1 MRCSHPIS
9 IIVEGNVMMN
19 RKYFSVGGLAL
30 VGMFCAA
37 IAGAQTVNVSE
48 DCNGTSTPNS
58 WYYFNGACL
67 TASTSGASGSPG
79 TPPGC
84 TSIASSYYNE
94 HLVGG
99 YGGVARS
106 PQTLPDSSGNGGPRF
121 THGRIY
127 SSGCTSRGPRQN
139 APPHSGLPT
148 TTYPRSP

>member
-19 RKYFSVGGLAL
+19 RKYFSVGWLAL
-30 VGMFCAA
+30 VGMFCAS
-37 IAGAQTVNVSE
+37 IAGAQTVSVSE
-48 DCNGTSTPNS
+48 DFNGTSTTNS

-99 YGGVARS
+99 YGGVAGS
-106 PQTLPDSSGNGGPRF
+106 PPTLPDSSGKGAPPFSNCRILSSCF
-121 THGRIY
+121 THR
-127 SSGCTSRGPRQN
+127 CHRQN
-139 APPHSGLPT
+139 G
-148 TTYPRSP
+148 